1 MLMERVGG
9 KLPSRYVRDDNLVRA
24 EDGLTPMF
32 CSLSIVE
39 RAVAAA
45 IGRFDYERTGEE
57 GASIIVLSDGKPQP
71 LRDVKEPFGFFNED
85 ETDADHPGV
94 LTVRQGMAKLWSEF
108 EECEALCNVESF
120 EFEEFE

>member
-1 MLMERVGG
+1 MERVAA
-9 KLPSRYVRDDNLVRA
+9 RYVRDDDLVRA
-24 EDGLTPMF
+24 CDGLTPMF
-32 CSLSIVE
+32 RSLGIVE

-45 IGRFDYERTGEE
+45 VGRFGYVRTGEE

-108 EECEALCNVESF
+108 EMFEGICNGD
-120 EFEEFE
+120 

>member
-1 MLMERVGG
+1 MERVGG
-9 KLPSRYVRDDNLVRA
+9 KLPPRYVRDDDLVRA

-45 IGRFDYERTGEE
+45 VGRFEYERTGEE

-85 ETDADHPGV
+85 EKDADHPGV
-94 LTVRQGMAKLWSEF
+94 LTVRQGMGILRGEF
-108 EECEALCNVESF
+108 EMLEGICNGD
-120 EFEEFE
+120 

>member
-1 MLMERVGG
+1 MERVAA
-9 KLPSRYVRDDNLVRA
+9 KLPPRYVRDDDLVRA

-32 CSLSIVE
+32 RNISIVE

-45 IGRFDYERTGEE
+45 VGRFGYVRTGEE

-108 EECEALCNVESF
+108 EVFEGICNGE
-120 EFEEFE
+120 